1 MHLNAADLVILLLIL
16 LSACVG
22 LFRGFIREVLSLATW
37 LAAVLLA
44 MMLGQPVGEVLPL
57 DPALNPWITRLAGG
71 ALVFFLVLISGGI
84 LTHFLAH
91 VAKATGLSGTD
102 RTLGAAFGLFR
113 GAVVVLAILMFLP
126 ALVPVHESG
135 WWQESSLIPGFLA
148 FENRATEL
156 FGLMFQWISQLF
168 SGSG

>member
-1 MHLNAADLVILLLIL
+1 MQINAADLVILLLIL

-44 MMLGQPVGEVLPL
+44 MMLGQAVGQLLPL
-57 DPALNPWITRLAGG
+57 DPALNPWIVRLAGG
-71 ALVFFLVLISGGI
+71 ALVFFLVLVCGGI

-113 GAVVVLAILMFLP
+113 GAVIVLAILMFLP
-126 ALVPVHESG
+126 GLAPVHESA
-135 WWQESSLIPGFLA
+135 WWQESRLIPGFLA
-148 FENRATEL
+148 FESRATEL
-156 FGLMFQWISQLF
+156 FGLMFQWIAQLF
-168 SGSG
+168 SESS